1 MNILLTGVNGLL
13 GNSLASLLVKKNHN
27 VYGIARDEKYEKIKK
42 VIYIKLDFSKRWS
55 FKDLPNKLDTVIHLA
70 QSNQFRNFPDEA
82 GDVFK
87 VNIESTARLLDF
99 CYKSGVKKFIYT
111 SSGGVYGNS
120 KRPFSE
126 KESIITPGE
135 LGYYLGS
142 KASSE
147 TLIES
152 YSSYF
157 TTIILRPFFIYG
169 PRQNRS
175 MLVPRMIDNIANGNP
190 IFLQGRNGIRINPIF
205 VDDAALSVYKSIQI
219 KKSEIYNIGG
229 PQILSIR
236 QIAEGISSHL
246 KKEPKFQ
253 KVPGPAL
260 DLISDITKMKKE
272 LHSPKIKI
280 FDTLDF
286 FTTS

>member
-13 GNSLASLLVKKNHN
+13 GNSLARLLVKKNHK
-27 VYGIARDEKYEKIKK
+27 VYGITRCESDEKIKK
-42 VIYIKLDFSKRWS
+42 VKYVRLDFSKRWS
-55 FKDLPNKLDTVIHLA
+55 FKDLPEKLDTIIHLA
-70 QSNQFRNFPDEA
+70 QSNKFRNFPDEA
-82 GDVFK
+82 NDVFK

-147 TLIES
+147 ALIES
-152 YSSYF
+152 YSSHF

-190 IFLQGRNGIRINPIF
+190 VFLQGRNGIRINPIF
-205 VDDAALSVYKSIQI
+205 VDDAVLAVYKSIQI

-236 QIAEGISSHL
+236 EIAEGISSYL
-246 KKEPKFQ
+246 KVEPKFQ
-253 KVPGPAL
+253 KVSGPAL

-272 LHSPKIKI
+272 LHTPKIKI
-280 FDTLDF
+280 FDTLGF
-286 FTTS
+286 FKTS

>member
-13 GNSLASLLVKKNHN
+13 GSSLASLLVKKNHN
-27 VYGIARDEKYEKIKK
+27 VYGIARDDNYEKIKK
-42 VIYIKLDFSKRWS
+42 VKYIKLDFSRRWG
-55 FKDLPNKLDTVIHLA
+55 FKDLPSKLDVIIHLA
-70 QSNQFRNFPDEA
+70 QSNQFRNFPDKA
-82 GDVFK
+82 SDVFK

-99 CYKSGVKKFIYT
+99 CYKSQVKKFIYT

-152 YSSYF
+152 YSSHF

-190 IFLQGRNGIRINPIF
+190 IFLQGRNGIRINPIY
-205 VDDAALSVYKSIQI
+205 VDDAALSVYKSMQI

-229 PQILSIR
+229 PEILSIKE
-236 QIAEGISSHL
+236 IAEGISSYL
-246 KKEPKFQ
+246 KTEPNFQ
-253 KVPGPAL
+253 KIPGPAL

-280 FDTLDF
+280 FDTLNF
-286 FTTS
+286 FKTS